1 MLQKITD
8 RVNEGGVAYPLYNSS
23 KAYDDIH
30 GYDAMNEIL
39 FLGNTDPSRGRDGRK
54 FHFVDFLQKDSD
66 GQFRIVYSSSYS
78 GRAALINKISS
89 SSEPEDEKQDDPK
102 EEETTITT
110 PELPT
115 IDTTSKDVQDN
126 IKNTLGITDSTPQ
139 FETISKDSSI
149 MSKNEGFG
157 VLVFAFLAASLL
169 RRR

>member
-39 FLGNTDPSRGRDGRK
+39 FLGNTDPSRLISARLYLY
-54 FHFVDFLQKDSD
+54 VDSD

-126 IKNTLGITDSTPQ
+126 IKNTLGITDSTTQ

-169 RRR
+169 RRI